1 MPYADV
7 AVILVLILLN
17 GFFAMSELAIVSSRR
32 PRLQQ
37 MEKRGSRGAT
47 YALALGE
54 DPTSFLSTVQ
64 VGITLIGIFAGAY
77 SGEALGEPLAAVLRE
92 IPAFAG
98 VARTMALVI
107 VVVGTTYASLIIGE
121 LVPKRL
127 ALQNPEA
134 VAVRVALPMTML
146 ARAGTP
152 IVWFLRVSTDTVLR
166 LLGVSRPPSSDVS
179 EEEVKAMIAEGAET
193 GVFHQAERRML
204 ERVLRFADQPARAI
218 MAPRHDLVFLDA
230 DAPIEDAVER
240 ISVAKHSR
248 YPLCEGGN
256 IDEVIGV
263 VHVKDVL
270 ALAQAGGGDLR
281 GVREDPLFV
290 SPNLPALELVERFR
304 ESRVHMAL
312 VVDEYG
318 DLEGVVTPL
327 DVLHAIAGR
336 LPEAGHDAG
345 PGAFQREDG
354 SWLMDGDMNL
364 GEAAAILGL
373 DELEAEGYATL
384 AGLAL
389 DRLGE
394 LPEPGAVFD
403 AEGWR
408 FEVVDLDGRRI
419 DKLIATK
426 LPAREA

>member
-1 MPYADV
+1 MPYADI
-7 AVILVLILLN
+7 AVILFLIVLN

-32 PRLQQ
+32 PRLQNL
-37 MEKRGSRGAT
+37 EKKGSRGAAR
-47 YALALGE
+47 ALALLE

-77 SGEALGEPLAAVLRE
+77 SGDALGEPLAEAFRR
-92 IPAFAG
+92 IPALAG
-98 VARTMALVI
+98 VAGSAAFAV

-134 VAVRVALPMTML
+134 VAVRVALPMTLL

-152 IVWFLRVSTDTVLR
+152 VVWFLRVSTDAVLR
-166 LLGVSRPPSSDVS
+166 LLGVRRPPTSDVS

-193 GVFHQAERRML
+193 GVFQQAERRML
-204 ERVLRFADQPARAI
+204 ERVLRFADQPAQAI
-218 MAPRHDLVFLDA
+218 MVPRHDVVFLSA
-230 DAPIEDAVER
+230 REPIEAAVAKIGE
-240 ISVAKHSR
+240 AKHSR
-248 YPLCEGGN
+248 YPL
-256 IDEVIGV
+256 IDENEDDVVGV
-263 VHVKDVL
+263 VHVKAVL
-270 ALAQAGGGDLR
+270 GLAQAGGGDLR
-281 GVREDPLFV
+281 SVLEAPLFV
-290 SPNLPALELVERFR
+290 APNLPALDLVERFR
-304 ESRVHMAL
+304 ESGVHMAL

-327 DVLHAIAGR
+327 DVLSAIAGR
-336 LPEAGHDAG
+336 LPEAGKDEG
-345 PGAFQREDG
+345 PGAARREDG
-354 SWLMDGDMNL
+354 SWLLDGDMNL
-364 GEAAAILGL
+364 REAAALLGVDAL
-373 DELEAEGYATL
+373 PAEGYATL

-394 LPEPGAVFD
+394 LPGPGAVFE

-426 LPAREA
+426 LPAKEG